1 MSLPIPKTWLSP
13 AVAFALVIGM
23 ASSAEARPALAT
35 WPPALG
41 SDEEVAVQ
49 DEEQA
54 AVEEVGADTEVAP
67 KTTPKPKVTSK
78 ARAKAKVK
86 RKSKPV
92 AVVAPPTPP
101 PASKAKLWSS
111 DASWRWL
118 GAAGLL
124 VLTVSG
130 AGAALAYRRA
140 ARRNAMAGQDQAR
153 RRANADAEVQRLTA
167 ENSRLAHS
175 AAGADLRARRLD
187 ADNRDLAARAEA
199 AEVEVRRL
207 RFEEAIV
214 PVKAQVAQIVYNRE
228 NVGAR
233 IETALGSE
241 EDAEAS
247 EALSREARLEEDAKR
262 LRRVLA
268 ILRKAGKASPA
279 PILLQDLL
287 NGQERDIYPAALTW
301 TERQGL
307 RLHAQASMGEF
318 LVAAEGGLRGWVFSA
333 FNARRVDFLITDE
346 AWKPLLV
353 IEHQGTGHWKD
364 NWKLNDDVKRL
375 VLKLAGVPLV
385 ETRKGEKEHELH
397 RKLDRALL
405 KTKLALTRTSP
416 AARAS

>member
-1 MSLPIPKTWLSP
+1 ML
-13 AVAFALVIGM
+13 
-23 ASSAEARPALAT
+23 RPQANLAN
-35 WPPALG
+35 
-41 SDEEVAVQ
+41 V
-49 DEEQA
+49 
-54 AVEEVGADTEVAP
+54 
-67 KTTPKPKVTSK
+67 
-78 ARAKAKVK
+78 
-86 RKSKPV
+86 
-92 AVVAPPTPP
+92 
-101 PASKAKLWSS
+101 
-111 DASWRWL
+111 
-118 GAAGLL
+118 
-124 VLTVSG
+124 
-130 AGAALAYRRA
+130 
-140 ARRNAMAGQDQAR
+140 
-153 RRANADAEVQRLTA
+153 
-167 ENSRLAHS
+167 RLASISHS

-187 ADNRDLAARAEA
+187 ADNHDLAARAEA

-333 FNARRVDFLITDE
+333 FNARRVGSIGE
-346 AWKPLLV
+346 PAGQMGGVEQNQARRCGVKA
-353 IEHQGTGHWKD
+353 QYGHCGPGLRTPSAMVTPSAASPPRRVRVMTISAPS
-364 NWKLNDDVKRL
+364 N
-375 VLKLAGVPLV
+375 
-385 ETRKGEKEHELH
+385 
-397 RKLDRALL
+397 RALSRPIRSRSSRR
-405 KTKLALTRTSP
+405 ARTSAWA
-416 AARAS
+416 AARPTAFR